1 MAIANKWFVGIKS
14 RLVVSLVIFYM
25 TKLQLKPPYRAGR
38 PYTQPLRT
46 SRDKL
51 DVIDQALQPVSS
63 VRSITMA
70 GPFGRFSAY

>member
-1 MAIANKWFVGIKS
+1 MAVANKWFVGIKS

-51 DVIDQALQPVSS
+51 DVTDQAFQPVSS